1 MCFPPLSLGQRR
13 YLADWTYLQ
22 LGAPFGVAFCT
33 GCASTDTVDEP
44 SMCKKS
50 PESAFQISLAG
61 RYQACLSIMPS
72 TNHGMLSYQ
81 TMRGASSVTRETFA
95 LCGVWCRAK
104 YDAGRRE
111 MVGEVWAGDAKG
123 PHCTLIP
130 KGANNGPHP
139 DHVCN
144 PCLSNV
150 GKRGWE
156 VAKKGEDG
164 LFITGSRLR
173 ILFLSGGVGYFPQ
186 P

>member
-22 LGAPFGVAFCT
+22 LGAPSGVAFCT

-111 MVGEVWAGDAKG
+111 MVGEVWRETPRVHTARLSRSGQTMDHILITCVTPVCQTWGKG
-123 PHCTLIP
+123 
-130 KGANNGPHP
+130 GG
-139 DHVCN
+139 
-144 PCLSNV
+144 
-150 GKRGWE
+150 
-156 VAKKGEDG
+156 
-164 LFITGSRLR
+164 RLPR
-173 ILFLSGGVGYFPQ
+173 RARMACS
-186 P
+186 